1 MLDSLT
7 GRRVYVDVNVFIYFL
22 DQSTPQSSA
31 ATDILEAA
39 AAGDISA
46 VTGQAAIAEVMVGP
60 YRQGNPLV
68 IRKVREFFDSSTW
81 LDVVDHP
88 AKAFDDAA
96 LLRATLGM
104 PFVDALHVAT
114 ASLSRCDVIV
124 THDARM
130 KPGLGVD
137 VVALSA
143 LRGSD

>member
-1 MLDSLT
+1 MLDPLV
-7 GRRVYVDVNVFIYFL
+7 GRRVYVDANVFIYFL
-22 DQSTPQSSA
+22 DQSSPQALA
-31 ATDILEAA
+31 ATKILEAA

-46 VTGQAAIAEVMVGP
+46 VTGQAAIVEVMVGP

-68 IRKVREFFDSSTW
+68 IRTVREFFDSSTW
-81 LDVVDHP
+81 LDKVDHS

-96 LLRATLGM
+96 LLRATSGM

-143 LRGSD
+143 SQGSD

>member
-1 MLDSLT
+1 MLDSLV
-7 GRRVYVDVNVFIYFL
+7 GRRVYVDANVFIYFL
-22 DQSTPQSSA
+22 DQSSPQALA
-31 ATDILEAA
+31 ATKILEAA
-39 AAGDISA
+39 AAGDFSA
-46 VTGQAAIAEVMVGP
+46 ATGQAAIAEVMVGP

-81 LDVVDHP
+81 LDKIDHP

-96 LLRATLGM
+96 LLRATSGM

-124 THDARM
+124 TQDARM

-137 VVALSA
+137 VVALST
-143 LRGSD
+143 LSG

>member
-7 GRRVYVDVNVFIYFL
+7 GRRVYVDANVFIYFL
-22 DQSTPQSSA
+22 DQSSPHALA
-31 ATDILEAA
+31 ATKILEAA
-39 AAGDISA
+39 ASGDFSA
-46 VTGQAAIAEVMVGP
+46 ATGQAAIAEVMVGP

-81 LDVVDHP
+81 LDKIDHP

-96 LLRATLGM
+96 LLRATSGM

-124 THDARM
+124 TQDARM

-137 VVALSA
+137 VVALAA
-143 LRGSD
+143 LSE